1 MKNHTLKIQLIRNAC
16 LKISL
21 NGKIILTDPM
31 LSPRHGIES
40 FAGKEKNPTVE
51 LPLPIEEILEGVDM
65 VLVSHVHQDHFDKT
79 AMEIIPKDIPV
90 FCTAGYED
98 KIKEGGFSRVT
109 PIEEEV
115 VWEGI
120 RITKTP
126 GYHAGKKKWQ
136 DILGP
141 VAGFLLKADGVPH
154 VYWPGDTILCDAV
167 ETLIKEEQP
176 DIILPHCC
184 GAVLDDS
191 GPIVMD
197 DRMARKI
204 CELAPDA
211 KVVAI
216 HMEALDHAT
225 VTRDDLKDMAEKNR
239 ISPDRFFIPADGD
252 TLEFV

>member
-1 MKNHTLKIQLIRNAC
+1 MKIQLIRNAC
-16 LKISL
+16 LKITL
-21 NGKIILTDPM
+21 NGKTILTDPM

-40 FAGKEKNPTVE
+40 FAGIEKNPTVE
-51 LPLPIEEILEGVDM
+51 LPFSIEEILKNVDM

-79 AMEIIPKDIPV
+79 AMEILPKEIPI
-90 FCTAGYED
+90 FCTPGYED

-109 PIEEEV
+109 PIGDTVE
-115 VWEGI
+115 WEGI

-126 GYHAGKKKWQ
+126 GYHAGNKKWQ

-141 VAGFLLKADGVPH
+141 VAGFLLKADGEPQ
-154 VYWPGDTILCDAV
+154 VYWPGDTILYDAV
-167 ETLIKEEQP
+167 TALIKEEQP
-176 DIILPHCC
+176 DIVLPHCC

-197 DRMARKI
+197 DGMALEI
-204 CELAPDA
+204 CQIAPSA

-225 VTRDDLKDMAEKNR
+225 VTRKDLKSMAEKNN
-239 ISPDRFFIPADGD
+239 ISSDRFFIPEDGD
-252 TLEFV
+252 TLTFT